1 MEKYLQEI
9 TSLSEEQINQF
20 KIYYETLLEESEK
33 YNLTNLKTEE
43 EIYIKHFLDS
53 IIMIKYI
60 DLEGNKSLADVG
72 TGAGFPGIPLKI
84 IKPDLKITLIEP
96 TLKRCNFLNLIIK
109 KLNLKDIEVINDRA
123 ENVVKEKRE
132 SFDILTAR
140 AVAGLNILLELLT
153 PLTKQTGKI
162 IILKGDVTEELNK
175 ATTAIKKLKLKQNA
189 IYTFNLPLDLGKRTI
204 IEFNKKEKTPLIYP
218 RAFAKIKKQPL

>member
-9 TSLSEEQINQF
+9 TSLSEEQIKQF

-60 DLEGNKSLADVG
+60 DLDGNKSLADVG

-84 IKPDLKITLIEP
+84 IKPNLKITLIEP
-96 TLKRCNFLNLIIK
+96 TQKRCNFLNLIIK
-109 KLNLKDIEVINDRA
+109 KLNLKDIEIINDRA

-162 IILKGDVTEELNK
+162 IILKGDVTEELNN
-175 ATTAIKKLKLKQNA
+175 ATTTIKKLKLNQKA
-189 IYTFNLPLDLGKRTI
+189 IYTFSLPLNLGKRTI

-218 RAFAKIKKQPL
+218 RPYAKIKKQPL